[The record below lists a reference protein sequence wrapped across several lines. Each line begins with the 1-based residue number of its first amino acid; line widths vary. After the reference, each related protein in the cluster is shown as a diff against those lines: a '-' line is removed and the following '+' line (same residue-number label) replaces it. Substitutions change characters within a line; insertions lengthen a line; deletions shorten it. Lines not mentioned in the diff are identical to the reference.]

1 MIRRRRWLGST
12 LSAVAVLWAASPPR
26 AAEPSQAVRAVQT
39 VIDVEKILLEEDL
52 VRQARSAQERRLA
65 LTRLDELYL
74 ALDAAIQRKDTATL
88 ETLLFQVEA
97 IERQRAEQFAAERVV
112 IERIRDRLRRI
123 TELEERLEDLGAAEA
138 VGGGPLRG
146 RWAVSMLPAGQHGV
160 FDLEQN
166 GTIVSGTYELEGGFT
181 GSLTGTLVERKVHLV
196 RIDSKLGRS
205 MELEGYLSVDGKQ
218 IRGSWLSYEMAGDSE
233 PSGQWTAERRAAT
246 P

>member
-1 MIRRRRWLGST
+1 MKRVMPAACAAAST
-12 LSAVAVLWAASPPR
+12 LAV
-26 AAEPSQAVRAVQT
+26 PST
-39 VIDVEKILLEEDL
+39 F

-123 TELEERLEDLGAAEA
+123 AELEERLEELGAVEA

-146 RWAVSMLPAGQHGV
+146 RWSVSVLPAGQHGT

-196 RIDSKLGRS
+196 RIDSRLGRS
-205 MELEGYLSVDGKQ
+205 MELEGYLSIDGKQ
-218 IRGSWLSYEMAGDSE
+218 IRGSWLSYELAGDSE
-233 PSGQWTAERRAAT
+233 PSGQWTAERRAAS